1 MPGGGCDEIFACN
14 YDPNVD
20 YNDGSCIYPP
30 SITGVNDIGLHHT
43 ELFESG
49 VFPPGFT
56 SDSDGASYIFYQPAS
71 RQCTCDDIKDGNT
84 ILDGLI
90 SDQGAYCMGGLGPKM
105 CNYTH
110 CAEFESL

>member
-43 ELFESG
+43 QLVESG

-56 SDSDGASYIFYQPAS
+56 SDSDGASYNFYQPAS

-84 ILDGLI
+84 
-90 SDQGAYCMGGLGPKM
+90 
-105 CNYTH
+105 
-110 CAEFESL
+110 